1 MSRKKTVWGW
11 GAAGLV
17 FVLLVTGGA
26 VFLLES
32 TVTVH
37 NQSSVKL
44 TNVHVTMAGKDVWSG
59 VLGPGGSHKAH
70 GRPSADGT
78 VGVSFEAAGKSVH
91 QEFGYVTP
99 GLGEHHT
106 IVVLPSLELRYIAR

>member
-17 FVLLVTGGA
+17 FVLLTSGA
-26 VFLLES
+26 VILLES

-37 NQSSVKL
+37 NQSSAKL
-44 TNVHVTMAGKDVWSG
+44 TNVHVTMAGQDVWSG
-59 VLGPGGSHKAH
+59 VLGPGESQKAY

-78 VGVSFEAAGKSVH
+78 VGVSFQAAGQSVH

-106 IVVLPSLELRYIAR
+106 IVVLPSLELRYIAQ